1 MYRAGAYGRTIGS
14 GSVKSEVC
22 FMDETMENAGLDLP
36 QEQYEPVLSQAVG
49 MNLLEAE
56 FTISALDIDGD
67 HVFKTCYGDICKTV
81 NALRDYS
88 CLLEMV
94 CSTWKLEGFHQAKY
108 MYQAEKMR
116 EIADKFQAGI
126 GYNYDKAME
135 KCRKKRGRQQ
145 RNSDVGGEAMAMAY
159 LKAQRSASKGPEGG
173 PNPSRGTPSTGPKQ
187 EDMSMRARQVTDYDI
202 SGDSVI
208 TFWVEISNFPQAIL
222 DKAKEIDGDWY
233 DSRYFGVCVNY
244 SYKTRR
250 FYIVTEPEAHEAP
263 PGNVYYLGSDDEQH
277 WLTAEMTPEFLERV
291 FLACAHA
298 VENENCRFKP
308 TEQDACQSAA
318 WEMDSEEESI

>member
-1 MYRAGAYGRTIGS
+1 
-14 GSVKSEVC
+14 
-22 FMDETMENAGLDLP
+22 MDETMENTALDLP
-36 QEQYEPVLSQAVG
+36 QEQYEPVLSQSVD

-88 CLLEMV
+88 RLLEMV
-94 CSTWKLEGFHQAKY
+94 CSTWKLEGFHQAQY
-108 MYQAEKMR
+108 MYQAEKIR
-116 EIADKFQAGI
+116 KIADKFQTGI
-126 GYNYDKAME
+126 GYNYDEAME
-135 KCRKKRGRQQ
+135 KCRKKRGRRQ
-145 RNSDVGGEAMAMAY
+145 RSDDVGGEAMTMAY
-159 LKAQRSASKGPEGG
+159 LRAQRSASKGPEDG
-173 PNPSRGTPSTGPKQ
+173 PDPSRDTSSTGQKQ
-187 EDMSMRARQVTDYDI
+187 EDTSMKAGQVTDYDI
-202 SGDSVI
+202 DRDSAI
-208 TFWVEISNFPQAIL
+208 TFWVEISNLPQAIL
-222 DKAKEIDGDWY
+222 DEAQEIDGDGY
-233 DSRYFGVCVNY
+233 DPSYFGVCVNY
-244 SYKTRR
+244 SYETRR
-250 FYIVTEPEAHEAP
+250 FYIVTEPEAGQDP

-318 WEMDSEEESI
+318 LDMVSEEEPL